1 MAFEVTPLPYPDN
14 VLAPA
19 VSAETLSYH
28 HGKHHKAYIDK
39 TNAAIEGT
47 DHAGKP
53 LEAIIAA
60 ARGSDQGLFNNCLLY
75 TSPSP
80 RDS

>member
-1 MAFEVTPLPYPDN
+1 MAFEVTPLPYPDT

-47 DHAGKP
+47 DPADMS
-53 LEAIIAA
+53 L
-60 ARGSDQGLFNNCLLY
+60 
-75 TSPSP
+75 
-80 RDS
+80 